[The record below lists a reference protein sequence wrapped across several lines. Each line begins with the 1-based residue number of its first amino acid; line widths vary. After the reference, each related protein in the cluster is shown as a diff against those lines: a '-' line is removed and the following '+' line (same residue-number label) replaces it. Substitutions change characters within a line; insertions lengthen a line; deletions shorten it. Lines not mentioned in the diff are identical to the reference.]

1 MRLADYLFDRLR
13 RLGVR
18 HSFGIPG
25 DFVLPLYAA
34 QADSRIAPITVTHEP
49 SAGFAADA
57 YARVRG
63 LGVALS
69 TYGAGALNMV
79 NAIAQAYAERSPV
92 LVISGAPEIRG
103 RNPDALLHHRVK
115 NFGSQAAIYREVTAA
130 AAVLEDA
137 STAAEDIER
146 VLDTVLTQKRP
157 GYLEIPRDLA
167 TWPISPRHRSR
178 FGARLPGRPSPSPK
192 AQRDEAFSEI
202 AARLGRSRRPA
213 ILAGVE
219 VERFGL
225 SSALRRTAE
234 RLGLP
239 IATSIDGKAVFPEH
253 HPQFVGTYMGK
264 MGSRE
269 AIEVIE
275 GADCLLVL
283 GAYLSDTGTGLFTSR
298 IDRASVVH
306 ASADE
311 LRIGYHCYPGIT
323 LGAVIGFLARLPA
336 SSVAASKRKSA
347 ALSEGDGD
355 RSFTTDTVMRE
366 LSRFGAKKVSFTIDA
381 GDCLFACARLN
392 ANVII
397 NPGYYASMGF
407 AVPAALGAALGA
419 PGRHVV
425 AVVGDGAFQM
435 TGVELSSLV
444 RYKVPATVVLLNN
457 RGFSSM
463 ASLDRP
469 RAYFEVSGWDYISVA
484 RSLGATAERVGDAP
498 SLRRALTEALSGKG
512 VHLIEVALEPQAV
525 SRALR
530 RMGEVLKARMTAK
543 APGRR

>member
-1 MRLADYLFDRLR
+1 VRLGEYLFERLW

-34 QADSRIAPITVTHEP
+34 QADSRIFPVIVTHEP

-137 STAAEDIER
+137 SSAAEEIER
-146 VLDTVLTQKRP
+146 VLDTVLAQKRP

-167 TWPISPRHRSR
+167 TWPISPRRSR
-178 FGARLPGRPSPSPK
+178 SGTKLSGRPSPSAK

-202 AARLGRSRRPA
+202 AARLRRSRRPA

-225 SSALRRTAE
+225 SSLLRRTAE

-239 IATSIDGKAVFPEH
+239 VATSIDGKAVFPEQ

-275 GADCLLVL
+275 GADCLLIL

-298 IDRASVVH
+298 IDRASVIH

-311 LRIGYHCYPGIT
+311 LRIGYHCYPDLT
-323 LGAVIGFLARLPA
+323 LSAVIGFLARLPA
-336 SSVAASKRKSA
+336 SSVATSRRKTET
-347 ALSEGDGD
+347 LLERD
-355 RSFTTDTVMRE
+355 RDRCFTTDTVMSE
-366 LSRFGAKKVSFTIDA
+366 LSRFGAKKVAFTIDA

-407 AVPAALGAALGA
+407 AVPAALGTGLAA

-435 TGVELSSLV
+435 TGVELSTLV

-463 ASLDRP
+463 AGLDRP
-469 RAYFEVSGWDYISVA
+469 RPYFEVSGWDYVSLA
-484 RSLGATAERVGDAP
+484 RSLGATAERVEDAQ
-498 SLRRALTEALSGKG
+498 SLRRALTGALSGKG
-512 VHLIEVALEPQAV
+512 VHLIEVALEPQA
-525 SRALR
+525 SSQALR
-530 RMGEVLKARMTAK
+530 RMGEVLKARLLAK
-543 APGRR
+543 APGKP

>member
-1 MRLADYLFDRLR
+1 MRLADYLFERLW

-34 QADSRIAPITVTHEP
+34 QAHSRISPVIVTHEP

-63 LGVALS
+63 LGVALA
-69 TYGAGALNMV
+69 TYGAGVLNMV

-130 AAVLEDA
+130 AAVLDDPA
-137 STAAEDIER
+137 TAAEEIER
-146 VLDTVLTQKRP
+146 VLDTVLAQKRP

-167 TWPISPRHRSR
+167 TWPIPHRRSR
-178 FGARLPGRPSPSPK
+178 SGARFAGRPSPSAK
-192 AQRDEAFSEI
+192 AQRAEAFSEI

-225 SSALRRTAE
+225 SSLLRRTAE

-239 IATSIDGKAVFPEH
+239 VATSIDGKAVFPEH

-275 GADCLLVL
+275 GADCLLIL

-298 IDRASVVH
+298 IDRASVIH

-311 LRIGYHCYPGIT
+311 LRIGYHCYPDVP
-323 LGAVIGFLARLPA
+323 LFAVIGFLARLPA
-336 SSVAASKRKSA
+336 STIAAAKRESTT
-347 ALSEGDGD
+347 LSERDRD

-407 AVPAALGAALGA
+407 AVPAALGAALAA

-444 RYKVPATVVLLNN
+444 RYEVPATVVLLDN

-463 ASLDRP
+463 AGLDRP
-469 RAYFEVSGWDYISVA
+469 RPYFEVPGWDYISLA
-484 RSLGATAERVGDAP
+484 RSLGATAERVEDAR

-512 VHLIEVALEPQAV
+512 VHLIQVALEPQAV
-525 SRALR
+525 SQALR
-530 RMGEVLKARMTAK
+530 RMGEVLKARMAAR
-543 APGRR
+543 APGKR